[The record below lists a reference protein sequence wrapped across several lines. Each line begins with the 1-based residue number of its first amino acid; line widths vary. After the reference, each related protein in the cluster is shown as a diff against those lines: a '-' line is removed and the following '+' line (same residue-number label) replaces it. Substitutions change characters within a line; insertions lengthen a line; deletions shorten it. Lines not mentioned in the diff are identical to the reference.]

1 MRMGATIL
9 PVHHL
14 HDSTPADFYSIDKL
28 LVYIAINIV
37 MPKIRF
43 VFVIT

>member
-1 MRMGATIL
+1 MGMGATKL

-14 HDSTPADFYSIDKL
+14 HDPTPADFYSIDKP

-37 MPKIRF
+37 MPK
-43 VFVIT
+43 